1 MQMTP
6 PQQYTTQK
14 TSRVSST
21 YHKSGQHPTRKCWPL
36 PYLGSLLSSK
46 ADTDFEIN
54 HHLSCA
60 NGADARLR
68 KRVYEDRD
76 LRVDTKLLLYKAVV
90 LPTLLYGAESWTTYS
105 RHLRALE
112 LKWIKWED
120 RRTNISVREEA
131 KMPSATTTIMQH
143 QLRWTGHP
151 IRMSVTH
158 LQKHQD

>member
-1 MQMTP
+1 M
-6 PQQYTTQK
+6 
-14 TSRVSST
+14 
-21 YHKSGQHPTRKCWPL
+21 
-36 PYLGSLLSSK
+36 
-46 ADTDFEIN
+46 DFEIN

-60 NGADARLR
+60 NGAYARLR

-120 RRTNISVREEA
+120 RRTNISIREEA
-131 KMPSATTTIMQH
+131 KMPSTTTTIMQH
-143 QLRWTGHP
+143 QLLWTGHP

-158 LQKHQD
+158 LQKHFFLF